1 MEEMKMVKIVAED
14 WRLEPGN
21 LEIEKATALMPAVC
35 IVVGMLLNESKH
47 RVVICQEYF
56 KKDDT
61 VRSLV
66 VVPTACILSIVELQM
81 GTIQNFSYPIKV
93 KTEVKK

>member
-14 WRLEPGN
+14 WRLEPGI
-21 LEIEKATALMPAVC
+21 LEKEKAMALMPAVC

-47 RVVICQEYF
+47 RVVICQENF
-56 KKDDT
+56 KEEDT

-66 VVPTACILSIVELQM
+66 VVPTACILSMVELQM
-81 GTIQNFSYPIKV
+81 STIQNFSYPIRV